1 MAQHVL
7 CLRNKLM
14 EFSYEALEDE
24 LRASDLGCFNIEQ
37 AHMLSRESLSL
48 RVFYEL
54 SKLEQVG
61 RDVLRP
67 FDVLRVR
74 REWWLCH
81 HCEGNHFTP

>member
-1 MAQHVL
+1 
-7 CLRNKLM
+7 M

-24 LRASDLGCFNIEQ
+24 LRASGFGCFNIEQ
-37 AHMLSRESLSL
+37 ARMPSRESL

-81 HCEGNHFTP
+81 HCEGNRFTP